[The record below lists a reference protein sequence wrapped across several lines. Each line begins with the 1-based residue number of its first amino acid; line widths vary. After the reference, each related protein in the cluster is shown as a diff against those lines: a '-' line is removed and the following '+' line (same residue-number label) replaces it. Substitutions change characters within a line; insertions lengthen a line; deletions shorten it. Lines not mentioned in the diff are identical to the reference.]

1 MTTRNVCVCYH
12 VFPEGTQS
20 ATENQVSLDCRGH
33 LSPTGEAP
41 GPYRCHSGCL
51 LQGRR
56 MCVPE
61 GVPGACVCLSTSPL
75 WPSPSPLSM
84 STHRLPP
91 PRLHPIL
98 APRLS
103 VSCSPSS
110 WPALGEGQIFT
121 ALRLTQDRT
130 GVQKGWCEPASPPN
144 GGQALSTSRRR
155 AWGEG
160 SSRSFSHL
168 PLIIWTSC
176 GVLSDAYL

>member
-1 MTTRNVCVCYH
+1 MIA
-12 VFPEGTQS
+12 EGTF
-20 ATENQVSLDCRGH
+20 
-33 LSPTGEAP
+33 SPTGEAP

-61 GVPGACVCLSTSPL
+61 GSPGACVCLSASPL
-75 WPSPSPLSM
+75 WPSPSPLSH
-84 STHRLPP
+84 SAHRLPP
-91 PRLHPIL
+91 PSPPPHPG
-98 APRLS
+98 PRLS

-130 GVQKGWCEPASPPN
+130 GVQKTGVSLQVPKA

-160 SSRSFSHL
+160 VPGVS
-168 PLIIWTSC
+168 PVYAVIWTSC